1 MSSVY
6 LVLNAGSSSI
16 KFQLFE
22 AGGVDE
28 PRRIYRGLFDGLG
41 SSPHFVVRSQA
52 GEIAGEMRWGEAEPF
67 GHEKALAHLAG
78 WIREN
83 RGDYRLEAVGHRVVH
98 GGVLFSGPGLIDPHV
113 PKELEQPVPLA
124 PPYQPHNFAPIPT
137 LPKMFPELSQNS
149 CFGTGVHPKQ
159 P

>member
-1 MSSVY
+1 MVPVS

-67 GHEKALAHLAG
+67 GHEKQQ
-78 WIREN
+78 
-83 RGDYRLEAVGHRVVH
+83 
-98 GGVLFSGPGLIDPHV
+98 FS
-113 PKELEQPVPLA
+113 
-124 PPYQPHNFAPIPT
+124 F
-137 LPKMFPELSQNS
+137 
-149 CFGTGVHPKQ
+149 
-159 P
+159 

>member
-1 MSSVY
+1 MVPVS

-28 PRRIYRGLFDGLG
+28 PRRIYRGLFEGFG

-78 WIREN
+78 WVREN
-83 RGDYRLEAVGHRVVH
+83 RGAYRLQAVGHGLPP
-98 GGVLFSGPGLIDPHV
+98 GGFSFPPPGLTPPHFQ
-113 PKELEQPVPLA
+113 K
-124 PPYQPHNFAPIPT
+124 
-137 LPKMFPELSQNS
+137 
-149 CFGTGVHPKQ
+149 
-159 P
+159 

>member
-1 MSSVY
+1 MVPVS

-22 AGGVDE
+22 ASGFEE

-41 SSPHFVVRSQA
+41 SAPNFVVRSQA
-52 GEIAGEMRWGEAEPF
+52 GEVAGEMRWGETEPF
-67 GHEKALAHLAG
+67 GHEAALAHLAT

-98 GGVLFSGPGLIDPHV
+98 GVL
-113 PKELEQPVPLA
+113 
-124 PPYQPHNFAPIPT
+124 T
-137 LPKMFPELSQNS
+137 MSQ
-149 CFGTGVHPKQ
+149 FGA
-159 P
+159 